1 MALTR
6 YRWSMLCSSVHQK
19 YKQLFTTFRTSRPR
33 RAKEGGTTSEP
44 HHQLSQGSRDLQSGC
59 AEEGPTIF
67 FKDSGSSTDPEVTER
82 SGTPEDLLPQ
92 AGGPC
97 SGTTTHREDVCFKH
111 PLLRRGVPFPGIDYT

>member
-6 YRWSMLCSSVHQK
+6 YRWSKLCSSVHQK

-44 HHQLSQGSRDLQSGC
+44 HHQLSQGSRDLQSGR

-67 FKDSGSSTDPEVTER
+67 LQDPGPTPDPEVAQR
-82 SGTPEDLLPQ
+82 PGAPEDLLPQ
-92 AGGPC
+92 AGGSR
-97 SGTTTHREDVCFKH
+97 SGAATHREDVCLQH
-111 PLLRRGVPFPGIDYT
+111 PLLKG